1 MLHTLCYRSF
11 YQDGAIES
19 NEKVNQKV
27 LNFCPFVD
35 ILIAKSTL
43 QRCETLG
50 RSGFTQR
57 TPHSGVQLKGVG
69 HGERVAKILRD

>member
-27 LNFCPFVD
+27 LNFCLFIG
-35 ILIAKSTL
+35 ILIVKSTL
-43 QRCETLG
+43 RRCKTLG
-50 RSGFTQR
+50 GSGFTQR
-57 TPHSGVQLKGVG
+57 TPHSGV
-69 HGERVAKILRD
+69 

>member
-35 ILIAKSTL
+35 ILITKSTL
-43 QRCETLG
+43 RRCETFGDLWLHRATTRVALTSGTECRG
-50 RSGFTQR
+50 RSCAC
-57 TPHSGVQLKGVG
+57 PKS
-69 HGERVAKILRD
+69 

>member
-1 MLHTLCYRSF
+1 MLHALCYRSF

-27 LNFCPFVD
+27 LNFCLFID
-35 ILIAKSTL
+35 ILIVKSTL

-50 RSGFTQR
+50 GSGFTQR
-57 TPHSGVQLKGVG
+57 TPHMSFK
-69 HGERVAKILRD
+69 KIIG